1 MLLFQQNESAI
12 FRIFP
17 EQLVLFREFVLYF
30 VRSEITDKHRTVE
43 SLMSM
48 NFEVS
53 SNHLQKLLVVGT
65 GASKIIK
72 KVKKQ
77 NDSIINEFLKKALLA
92 YSVCVKYLASKLPL
106 NNKFLKMV
114 TMLDLCVLT
123 AKSSSTLSTLENL
136 PTLTSVISSDE
147 EEKYQQE
154 TRQTIVDLELPSTD
168 N

>member
-1 MLLFQQNESAI
+1 MLEIIKRYVLLFQQNESAI

-17 EQLVLFREFVLYF
+17 EQLVLFREFVSYF
-30 VRSEITDKHRTVE
+30 VRSEIIDKHRTVE

-92 YSVCVKYLASKLPL
+92 YSVCKVSGKQAPIK
-106 NNKFLKMV
+106 
-114 TMLDLCVLT
+114 
-123 AKSSSTLSTLENL
+123 
-136 PTLTSVISSDE
+136 
-147 EEKYQQE
+147 Q
-154 TRQTIVDLELPSTD
+154 
-168 N
+168 